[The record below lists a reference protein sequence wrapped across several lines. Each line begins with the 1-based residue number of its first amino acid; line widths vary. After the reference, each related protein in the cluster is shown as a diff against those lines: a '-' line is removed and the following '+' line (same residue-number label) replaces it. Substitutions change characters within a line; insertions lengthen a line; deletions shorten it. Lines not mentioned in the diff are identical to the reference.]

1 MMNVKSGQVHIDAKH
16 NIQKTWRELLALAS
30 VLDRNEPLT
39 VEILEDPLHPIV
51 LVLINLYTHEGFVY
65 RILNEASR
73 VADETKL
80 KSMGPYA

>member
-1 MMNVKSGQVHIDAKH
+1 M
-16 NIQKTWRELLALAS
+16 ALAS
-30 VLDRNEPLT
+30 VPDRNEPLNT
-39 VEILEDPLHPIV
+39 GILEDPLQPVV

-80 KSMGPYA
+80 KSMGPYAAALSVIIGDA